1 MVFSDESTIAVL
13 DDRVQSARRR
23 PGEEFQPDCLQKTVK
38 FPQKIMVWGAISVH
52 GTSRLHI
59 VEGMMNQTKY
69 IEVLRGRLLPQVTEW
84 YGDRPWIFQQDS
96 APCHTAKSVKKWC
109 ADNGVELLP
118 WAGNSPDMNPIESL
132 WCLLKNE
139 IHEVPI
145 TTKKQLIE
153 RLIKVWFHSD
163 RIKDLCRTLIRGMPK
178 RVQALKSAKRGQT
191 DY

>member
-1 MVFSDESTIAVL
+1 MFSDESTIAVL
-13 DDRVQSARRR
+13 DDRVQSVRRR
-23 PGEEFQPDCLQKTVK
+23 PGEEFERDCLQKTVK

-109 ADNGVELLP
+109 AENGVELLP

-145 TTKKQLIE
+145 TTKTKLIE

-163 RIKDLCRTLIRGMPK
+163 RIKDLCRTLVCGMPR
-178 RVQALKSAKRGQT
+178 RVQALNSAKGGQT